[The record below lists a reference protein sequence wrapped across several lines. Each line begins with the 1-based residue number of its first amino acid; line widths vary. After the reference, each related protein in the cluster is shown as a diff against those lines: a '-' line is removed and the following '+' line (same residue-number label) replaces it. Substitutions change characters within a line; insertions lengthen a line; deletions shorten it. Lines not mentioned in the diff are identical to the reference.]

1 MGLDWS
7 TTTWLAWCGLVL
19 ASYLLG
25 AVPFGLLVGFAK
37 GVDVR
42 QHGSKNIG
50 TANVGRTLGKKWGTL
65 TFALDMLKG
74 FIPTLIAGFWLD
86 AINRPN
92 TPPALAWA
100 WMLVGVASVLG
111 HMFPPYLKF
120 RGGKGV
126 ATGFGVVLAIFPILS
141 IPALLSICVWAI
153 TLKISRYFG
162 FSSCLAAISLPIWI
176 WPVVKIYAQ
185 FELFNTH
192 RGQDVAWWLWPYITV
207 AVVLGGLVVLRHKSN
222 LVRMLNG
229 TEHRVGDPRPNT
241 SSPAPAAKAG

>member
-1 MGLDWS
+1 MGLDW
-7 TTTWLAWCGLVL
+7 TTSTWLLWSALLVG
-19 ASYLLG
+19 SFLLG

-50 TANVGRTLGKKWGTL
+50 TANVGRTLGKKYGTL

-74 FIPTLIAGFWLD
+74 FIPTLFAGFWLN
-86 AINRPN
+86 AINRPD

-100 WMLVGVASVLG
+100 WLLVGIASVLG

-141 IPALLSICVWAI
+141 IPALLSICVWAV
-153 TLKISRYFG
+153 TLKVSRYFG
-162 FSSCLAAISLPIWI
+162 FSSCLAAISLPLWI
-176 WPVVKIYAQ
+176 WPVVKVYAQ
-185 FELFNTH
+185 LELFNAH
-192 RGQDVAWWLWPYITV
+192 RGESTGWPLWPYVTV
-207 AVVLGGLVVLRHKSN
+207 AIILGSLVVLRHKSN

-229 TEHRVGDPRPNT
+229 TEHRVGEPRPD
-241 SSPAPAAKAG
+241 SQAPAPKPG